1 MTVDWLGTLSSVM
14 LICSVATLVAN
25 LYYSLST
32 ITSSMMMS

>member
-14 LICSVATLVAN
+14 LICPVAMLVAS